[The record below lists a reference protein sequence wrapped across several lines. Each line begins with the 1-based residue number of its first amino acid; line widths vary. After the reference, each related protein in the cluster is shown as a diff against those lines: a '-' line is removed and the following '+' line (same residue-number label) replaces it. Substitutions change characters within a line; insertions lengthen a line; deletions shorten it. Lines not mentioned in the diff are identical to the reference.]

1 MKIRYVIIGI
11 LFLASLNIDKKIH
24 CAESK
29 PFTKKKVLILTT
41 FGGGGNYVASQ
52 AMETYLK
59 DDYDVQLCHAFKEI
73 LSPLDPFSFFTSNTY
88 SSEDFYNSFVP
99 GHHFQLLGWI
109 YGIGK
114 LYIQSQKEKI
124 RDLLRNYF
132 LKVKPA
138 LIISVIPIINNIV
151 LEVAQELNIPFILAP
166 TDLDIEMY
174 VHNIAKPTYKQF
186 YLCLPFN
193 DPDMMDPIVKA
204 KIPMDFIHIIGA
216 PLRPDFFAIKN
227 KLALKKELEI
237 KSPAHPI
244 LMLFMGSLGS
254 DEIKEYVKRLLTI
267 TMPFNLIVCIG
278 KNEQSKTD
286 LERLSIPRHISMKIV
301 GFTTRIA
308 DYMAISDLLIT
319 KSGTLSIC
327 EALYM
332 SLPLFLD
339 ATSTLL
345 PWEEFNH
352 HFIKKHV
359 FGLSIKKYDAV
370 APLISNVLQHPDELI
385 LYKRNIE
392 KLPKK
397 NFGQELMNLVKKILD

>member
-1 MKIRYVIIGI
+1 MKAHYMIIGI
-11 LFLASLNIDKKIH
+11 SFLGLLNANKKAH
-24 CAESK
+24 CAERKASM
-29 PFTKKKVLILTT
+29 KKSILILTS

-59 DDYDVQLCHAFKEI
+59 DDYNVQMCHAFKEI
-73 LSPLDPFSFFTSNTY
+73 LGSLDPFSFLTLNNY
-88 SSEDFYNSFVP
+88 SGEEFYNSLVP
-99 GHHFQLLGWI
+99 GHYFQLLTWI
-109 YGIGK
+109 YGAGK
-114 LYIQSQKEKI
+114 LYIQFQKAKI

-132 LKVKPA
+132 IKTKPA
-138 LIISVIPIINNIV
+138 LIISVVPVINNII

-166 TDLDIEMY
+166 TDLDVEPYII
-174 VHNIAKPTYKQF
+174 NITQPTYKHF

-193 DPDMMDPIVKA
+193 DSDMMDPIVKA
-204 KIPMDFIHIIGA
+204 KIPMDFVHIIGA
-216 PLRPDFFAIKN
+216 PLRSDFFTEKN
-227 KLALKKELEI
+227 KLSLKKELDI
-237 KSPAHPI
+237 KSASHPV

-254 DEIKEYVKRLLTI
+254 SEIKEYVKRLLTI
-267 TMPFNLIVCIG
+267 TTPFNLIACIG

-286 LERLSIPRHISMKIV
+286 LERLTVPPHISMKIV

-308 DYMAISDLLIT
+308 DYMAISDVLIT
-319 KSGTLSIC
+319 KSGTLSVC

-332 SLPLFLD
+332 NLPLFLD

-352 HFIKKHV
+352 HFVKKHV
-359 FGLSIKKYDAV
+359 FGLSITKYDNV
-370 APLISNVLQHPDELI
+370 APLIQNVFQHPDELM